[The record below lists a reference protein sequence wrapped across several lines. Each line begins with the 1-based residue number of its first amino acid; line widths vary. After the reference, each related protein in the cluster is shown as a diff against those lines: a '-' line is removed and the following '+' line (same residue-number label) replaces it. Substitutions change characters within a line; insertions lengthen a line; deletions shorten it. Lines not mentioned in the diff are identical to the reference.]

1 MLTTRSRIE
10 ILVRITGKVT
20 QTFHFVFHRMRM
32 DNVHN
37 NGNTHL
43 MSSINQRFQ
52 FVGRTKAGRSSKETG
67 YMIAKTTIIR
77 MLLNGHNLNTVIAFL
92 CYAWKCFFAEFI
104 VCAYFFLRLR
114 HSDMTF
120 INQQRIR
127 SRLKCLFLKFIW
139 FFRCP
144 NLRTE
149 YLGLFVLH
157 YPCSPCRNAFTL
169 SAIPIHIQLI

>member
-10 ILVRITGKVT
+10 ILVRITGKVA

-32 DNVHN
+32 DNIHN
-37 NGNTHL
+37 NGNPHL

-52 FVGRTKAGRSSKETG
+52 FVRRTKAGGSSKETG

-104 VCAYFFLRLR
+104 VCAYFFLLLC
-114 HSDMTF
+114 HSNMTF
-120 INQQRIR
+120 IDQQRIR
-127 SRLKCLFLKFIW
+127 SRLKCLFLEFIW
-139 FFRCP
+139 LFRCP
-144 NLRTE
+144 DLCAE
-149 YLGLFVLH
+149 YLGLLVLH
-157 YPCSPCRNAFTL
+157 HTCSPCRNAFTL